1 MANGERG
8 RGVLT
13 TKEDRKN
20 ILILID
26 EAKASN
32 CRQARACEVFNL
44 DERTLQRW
52 RRSDGDERRGPIT
65 TPANKLTASER
76 EVIIKTAVSSEFIN
90 VSPHQM
96 VPRLA
101 DQGKYLASE
110 STIYRILKEE
120 KLTAHRGQSS
130 PRVIERPKPFEAVK
144 PNQIYTWD
152 ITYLQTIVRGDYYYL
167 YLFLDIFSRKIVGW
181 DIHFTQ
187 ESALSSKLLEEICMQ
202 ENIKKN
208 QVVVHADNG
217 GPMKGATMLATMQKL
232 GVIPSFSRPSV
243 SNDNPF
249 SESLFKTIKYCPI
262 FPDKPFANIEESK
275 EWMKKFVNWYNNEHL
290 HSGINFVTPET
301 KHQGKDI
308 EILKNRNEIYK
319 NAKQKNPNRWSGKT
333 RNWDAVTSIKLNP
346 LKEKENS
353 NTKLK
358 HQQAS

>member
-1 MANGERG
+1 MANEKRG

-13 TKEDRKN
+13 SKEDRKD
-20 ILILID
+20 IVILID
-26 EAKASN
+26 EAIASD
-32 CRQARACEVFNL
+32 CRQVKACEVFNI

-52 RRSDGDERRGPIT
+52 RKSDSDERRGPIT
-65 TPANKLTASER
+65 TPANKLSDSER
-76 EVIIKTAVSSEFIN
+76 ELIIKTATSLDFVN

-110 STIYRILKEE
+110 STIYRVLKAE

-130 PRVIERPKPFEAVK
+130 PRVIVRPKPFEAVK

-152 ITYLQTIVRGDYYYL
+152 ITYLQTTVRGEFYYL

-181 DIHFTQ
+181 NIHFTQ
-187 ESALSSKLLEEICMQ
+187 ESVLSAKLLEEICLQ
-202 ENIKKN
+202 EGIQKN

-217 GPMKGATMLATMQKL
+217 GPMKGATMLATMQRL

-262 FPDKPFANIEESK
+262 FPEKPFANITEAK
-275 EWMKKFVNWYNNEHL
+275 EWMKKFVNWYNNIHL
-290 HSGINFVTPET
+290 HSGIKFVTPES
-301 KHQGKDI
+301 KHQGNDV
-308 EILKNRNEIYK
+308 EILKNRNEVYE
-319 NAKQKNPNRWSGKT
+319 NAKKNNPNRWSGKT
-333 RNWDAVTSIKLNP
+333 RNWNAVTSIKLNP

>member
-1 MANGERG
+1 MAHEKRG

-13 TKEDRKN
+13 SKDDRKN
-20 ILILID
+20 ILNLVD
-26 EAKASN
+26 EAVASD
-32 CRQARACEVFNL
+32 CRQVKACEVFGIE
-44 DERTLQRW
+44 ERTLQRW
-52 RRSDGDERRGPIT
+52 RGRASDERRGPLT
-65 TPANKLTASER
+65 APANKLTALEK
-76 EVIIKTAVSSEFIN
+76 ELIIYTATSSEFVN
-90 VSPHQM
+90 TSPHQM

-110 STIYRILKEE
+110 STIYRILKAE

-130 PRVIERPKPFEAVK
+130 PRVVERPKPFEAIRS
-144 PNQIYTWD
+144 NQIYTWD
-152 ITYLQTIVRGDYYYL
+152 ITYLQTIVRGEFYYL
-167 YLFLDIFSRKIVGW
+167 YLFLDLFSRKIVGW

-187 ESALSSKLLEEICMQ
+187 ESVLSSKLLEEICLQ

-249 SESLFKTIKYCPI
+249 SESLFKTLKYCPI
-262 FPDKPFANIEESK
+262 FPDKPFANIEGAK
-275 EWMKKFVNWYNNEHL
+275 EWMNKFVNWYNKEHL
-290 HSGINFVTPET
+290 HSGINFVTPES
-301 KHQGKDI
+301 KHQGKDV
-308 EILKNRNEIYK
+308 EILKSRNEIYK
-319 NAKQKNPNRWSGKT
+319 KAKQNNPNRWSGKT

-346 LKEKENS
+346 LKEKQNS
-353 NTKLK
+353 NTKQK